1 MDTQQVEFQ
10 IPSAQARAEMAV
22 AVLLESLGYDV
33 TGDRLR
39 ATPQRV
45 ATSLRALLTRPT
57 IPTTT
62 FLDSEG
68 YDGVVLVRD
77 IPFHSLCEHHLLP
90 FRGLAHI
97 GYIPRNRL
105 VGLSTMARIVEYFSR
120 DLQVQERL
128 TTDIATWLETELDPR
143 GVGVVID
150 AEHLCMSM
158 RDVGTPAT
166 RTTTSAF
173 RGELTSLSL

>member
-1 MDTQQVEFQ
+1 MNTQQAELRA
-10 IPSAQARAEMAV
+10 PSAQARAETAI

-33 TGDRLR
+33 ESDRLG

-45 ATSLRALLTRPT
+45 ATSLRRLLTRPVM
-57 IPTTT
+57 PTTT

-90 FRGLAHI
+90 FRGVAHV
-97 GYIPRNRL
+97 GYIPRDRL
-105 VGLSTMARIVEYFSR
+105 VGLSTLARIVEYFSR

-128 TTDIATWLETELDPR
+128 TTDIAAWLETELDPR

-158 RDVGTPAT
+158 REVGTPDT

-173 RGELTSLSL
+173 RGALTRFET